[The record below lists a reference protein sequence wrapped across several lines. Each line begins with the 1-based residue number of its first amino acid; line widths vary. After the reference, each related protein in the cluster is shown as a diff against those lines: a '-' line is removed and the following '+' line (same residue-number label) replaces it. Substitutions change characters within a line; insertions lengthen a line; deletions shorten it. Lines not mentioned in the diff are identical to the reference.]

1 MIAIRNI
8 LVATD
13 FSRPARVALDY
24 GRELAHSL
32 GATLHVMHVVQ
43 EIPTYYGAEVGL
55 AVTNIEEN
63 VEAAAQSELDAAIGA
78 HPGLVVRTA
87 TARAFNVAE
96 AINQYAQAHDV
107 DLIVAGTHGRGAVS
121 RFLMGSVAERLVRSA
136 TRPVLTVRAQEPDVA
151 SAADRVGESEPAVIT
166 GA

>member
-1 MIAIRNI
+1 MIAITNI

-13 FSRPARVALDY
+13 FSKPAQVALDY

-32 GATLHVMHVVQ
+32 GATLHVLHVVQ
-43 EIPTYYGAEVGL
+43 EIPTYYGAEVGM
-55 AVTNIEEN
+55 AVANIEQN
-63 VEAAAQSELDAAIGA
+63 VEAAAQRELDAAVGE
-78 HPGLVVRTA
+78 HHGLVVRTA
-87 TARAFNVAE
+87 TTRAFNVAE
-96 AINQYAQAHDV
+96 AINEYAVKNGV

-136 TRPVLTVRAQEPDVA
+136 TGPVLTVRAHGGG
-151 SAADRVGESEPAVIT
+151 SAPQAGDLEGESTVIT

>member
-1 MIAIRNI
+1 MIAITNI

-13 FSRPARVALDY
+13 FSKPAQVALDY

-32 GATLHVMHVVQ
+32 GATLHVLHVVQ

-55 AVTNIEEN
+55 AVANIEQN
-63 VEAAAQSELDAAIGA
+63 VEDAARRDLDAAVGEP
-78 HPGLVVRTA
+78 HGLVVRTA
-87 TARAFNVAE
+87 TMRAFNVAE
-96 AINQYAQAHDV
+96 AINDYAKANGI

-136 TRPVLTVRAQEPDVA
+136 TRPVLTVHAPE
-151 SAADRVGESEPAVIT
+151 SGAAPAVDHSKADDLVTT
-166 GA
+166 GV